1 MMTINLHPSRKKK
14 RQRMNPMM
22 MIMTYEIILNKL
34 IIMNYEISELETS
47 PEI

>member
-1 MMTINLHPSRKKK
+1 
-14 RQRMNPMM
+14 MNPMM